1 VPLPI
6 YHITPIDNLESI
18 LSAGRLLAYN
28 AMRAAKTQYTNIAYE
43 NIQDRRARIRV
54 PCGAGGVLH
63 DYVPFYFAPRS
74 SMLYTINRG
83 NVPNYTQGQEAVIH
97 LVSHVEDIDAR
108 GDLDFVFTDG
118 HAVME
123 FTTFFDE
130 LNYLD
135 NIDWDVMESRYWRDT
150 NEDND
155 RKRRRQAEFL
165 VRNFFP
171 WELIIKIGFI
181 NSTIKAKTENILQN
195 FTHKPSVIVPEN
207 WYY

>member
-18 LSAGRLLAYN
+18 ISEGGLLAYN
-28 AMRAAKTQYTNIAYE
+28 VMLETGTNYTNIAYE
-43 NIQDRRARIRV
+43 NIQYRRARIRV

-74 SMLYTINRG
+74 PMLYTINRG

-123 FTTFFDE
+123 FTTFFDD

-135 NIDWDVMESRYWRDT
+135 NIDWNVMEARYWRDT

-165 VRNFFP
+165 VRNFLP
-171 WELIIKIGFI
+171 WELITEIGVM
-181 NSTIKAKTENILQN
+181 NSTIKANTENILQN
-195 FTHKPSVIVPEN
+195 FTHKPSVIVQKS

>member
-1 VPLPI
+1 
-6 YHITPIDNLESI
+6 
-18 LSAGRLLAYN
+18 
-28 AMRAAKTQYTNIAYE
+28 
-43 NIQDRRARIRV
+43 
-54 PCGAGGVLH
+54 
-63 DYVPFYFAPRS
+63 
-74 SMLYTINRG
+74 MLYTINRG

-123 FTTFFDE
+123 FTTFFDD

-135 NIDWDVMESRYWRDT
+135 NIDWDVMEARYWRDT

-165 VRNFFP
+165 VRNFLP
-171 WELIIKIGFI
+171 WELITEIGVM
-181 NSTIKAKTENILQN
+181 NSTIKANTENILQN
-195 FTHKPSVIVPEN
+195 FTHKPSVIVQKS
-207 WYY
+207 

>member
-18 LSAGRLLAYN
+18 ISEGRLLAYN
-28 AMRAAKTQYTNIAYE
+28 VMLETGTNYTNIAYE

-74 SMLYTINRG
+74 PMLYTINQG
-83 NVPNYTQGQEAVIH
+83 NVPNYTQGQAALIH
-97 LVSHVEDIDAR
+97 LVSDVEDIDAR
-108 GDLDFVFTDG
+108 GLDFVFTDG
-118 HAVME
+118 HAVMQ
-123 FTTFFDE
+123 FTDFFDD
-130 LNYLD
+130 LDYLGA
-135 NIDWDVMESRYWRDT
+135 IDWDVMESRYWSDT

-171 WELIIKIGFI
+171 WELITEIGVI
-181 NSTIKAKTENILQN
+181 NYTIQSQVENILQI
-195 FTHKPSVIVPEN
+195 KPP
-207 WYY
+207 